1 MKKIFYALL
10 ICLAV
15 ICSVPTVLA
24 ADLGSNTYAY
34 PIFGSNPDYANR
46 YTSKF
51 SDNRLTNSI
60 YSNGFSKFDVNKNQD
75 NTNSVNTS
83 LTHNKFESNA
93 NSGVTYN
100 QNVALMYHK
109 LSDIPEELSAFC
121 ITPEEFEKDIL
132 YLKEQGFTFR
142 TASEADNPENLKGK
156 NVYITF
162 DDGYDNDYLITLP
175 ILEKHKVKAT
185 FFIIGSQ
192 LGKLDHIT
200 QEHLVEL
207 SKSPYVE
214 IASHSYELHTKT
226 LEEIKTIY
234 GVGDTPYL
242 VSDFVNNAIYLENL
256 IGKRVTALSY
266 PNGIWTSIAD
276 EALRN
281 AGYIATFTSDEKII
295 SAVNAPLG
303 RFNRYPDRDAEKI
316 ITSFVAPV
324 KSAVSSVKTEV
335 KAPSPFPQESTDKS
349 HTIDFSSKTW
359 GIAMERINIR

>member
-1 MKKIFYALL
+1 MKKIIYALL
-10 ICLAV
+10 ISLAV
-15 ICSVPTVLA
+15 VCFVPTVFA
-24 ADLGSNTYAY
+24 AESGSNTYFY
-34 PIFGSNPDYANR
+34 PVFGSNPDYANR
-46 YTSKF
+46 YTTNHSG
-51 SDNRLTNSI
+51 NRLTDSI
-60 YSNGFSKFDVNKNQD
+60 YSNGFSKFDVTKKQD
-75 NTNSVNTS
+75 NNNPANTS
-83 LTHNKFESNA
+83 LTHNKFENNA
-93 NSGVTYN
+93 CLGMTYN

-109 LSDIPEELSAFC
+109 LSDIPGELSAFC

-185 FFIIGSQ
+185 FFIIGFQ

-200 QEHLVEL
+200 QEHLIEL

-234 GVGDTPYL
+234 DVGDTPYL

-256 IGKRVTALSY
+256 TGKKVTSLSY
-266 PNGIWTSIAD
+266 PNGIWTSLAD
-276 EALRN
+276 ESLRS
-281 AGYIATFTSDEKII
+281 AGYVATFTSDEKII
-295 SAVNAPLG
+295 SHVNVPLG

-324 KSAVSSVKTEV
+324 KSAVSSVKTDF
-335 KAPSPFPQESTDKS
+335 KAPSPAESANKS
-349 HTIDFSSKTW
+349 QTVDFSSKTW
-359 GIAMERINIR
+359 GIAMERINMR